1 MTRDHAPASESP
13 GRDRATSF
21 PTPLVLIGAG
31 KMGSALLRGWLADGL
46 DPGAVTVVDP
56 QPSPEIALLCAERGL
71 RLNPTD
77 AAPAGALVL
86 GIKPQVLD
94 EAAAA
99 LGAWIGP
106 DTLVLSILAG
116 KTLADLKR
124 RLPGARAL
132 VRVMP
137 NLPASIGR
145 GATGAVGSPE
155 VGLDARAGAEALL
168 ASSGLVAWLDDEGL
182 IDAVTAVSGSGPAYV
197 FLLAEALA
205 EAGVAAGLPR
215 DLSEQLARATVAGA
229 GALLDADSR
238 EAGQLRR
245 DVTSPGGTTAA
256 ALAVLMREGGLPA
269 LMTEAVA
276 AARRRAGELS
286 G

>member
-1 MTRDHAPASESP
+1 MTRANTETFPA
-13 GRDRATSF
+13 AL
-21 PTPLVLIGAG
+21 PTPLVLVGAG
-31 KMGSALLRGWLADGL
+31 KMGAALLRGWLAGGL
-46 DPGAVTVVDP
+46 DPAAVTVIDP
-56 QPSPEIALLCAERGL
+56 HPSPDIAALCAERSL
-71 RLNPTD
+71 RLNPEAD
-77 AAPAGALVL
+77 APAGALVL

-94 EAAAA
+94 AAAAA
-99 LGAWIGP
+99 LVPWIGP
-106 DTLVLSILAG
+106 DTLVVSILAG
-116 KTLADLKR
+116 KTIADLKR
-124 RLPGARAL
+124 RLPGARAV

-155 VGLDARAGAEALL
+155 VGPQARASAERLL
-168 ASSGLVAWLDDEGL
+168 ASSGLVAWLDDEAL

-205 EAGVAAGLPR
+205 EAGVAAGLPPE
-215 DLSEQLARATVAGA
+215 LSAQLARATVAGA
-229 GALLDADSR
+229 GALLDADAR

-256 ALAVLMREGGLPA
+256 ALAVLMREGALPD
-269 LMTEAVA
+269 LMREAVA
-276 AARRRAGELS
+276 AAKRRAGELS

>member
-1 MTRDHAPASESP
+1 MTQ
-13 GRDRATSF
+13 DRAPF
-21 PTPLVLIGAG
+21 PTPLVLAGAG
-31 KMGSALLRGWLADGL
+31 KMGAALLRGWLAGGL
-46 DPGAVTVVDP
+46 DPAAVTVVDP
-56 QPSPEIALLCAERGL
+56 QPSAEIATLCAERAL
-71 RLNPTD
+71 RLNPEA

-94 EAAAA
+94 AAAAA
-99 LGAWIGP
+99 LAGWIGP
-106 DTLVLSILAG
+106 DTLVVSILAG
-116 KTLADLKR
+116 KTIADLKR
-124 RLPGARAL
+124 RLPTARAV
-132 VRVMP
+132 VRAMP

-155 VGLDARAGAEALL
+155 VGPQARAGAEALL
-168 ASSGLVAWLDDEGL
+168 ARSGLVAWLDDEGL

-205 EAGVAAGLPR
+205 EAGMAAGLPP
-215 DLSEQLARATVAGA
+215 DLSAQLARATVAGA
-229 GALLDADSR
+229 GALLDADAR

-256 ALAVLMREGGLPA
+256 ALAVLMREGALPD
-269 LMTEAVA
+269 LMREAVD

>member
-1 MTRDHAPASESP
+1 MTRAPDDPTA
-13 GRDRATSF
+13 F
-21 PTPLVLIGAG
+21 PTPLVLAGAG
-31 KMGSALLRGWLADGL
+31 KMGAALLRGWLAGGL
-46 DPGAVTVVDP
+46 DPAAVTVVDP
-56 QPSPEIALLCAERGL
+56 QPSAEIATLCAERAL
-71 RLNPTD
+71 RFNPE
-77 AAPAGALVL
+77 AAVPAGALVL

-94 EAAAA
+94 AAASA
-99 LGAWIGP
+99 LAGWIGP
-106 DTLVLSILAG
+106 DTLVVSILAG
-116 KTLADLKR
+116 KTIADLKR
-124 RLPGARAL
+124 RLPTARAV
-132 VRVMP
+132 VRAMP

-155 VGLDARAGAEALL
+155 VGPQARAGAEALL
-168 ASSGLVAWLDDEGL
+168 ACSGLVAWLGDEAL

-205 EAGVAAGLPR
+205 AAGVAAGLPP
-215 DLSEQLARATVAGA
+215 DLSAQLARATVAGA
-229 GALLDADSR
+229 GALLDADAR

-256 ALAVLMREGGLPA
+256 ALAVLMREGALPD
-269 LMTEAVA
+269 LMREAVE